1 MTTITDVGPRH
12 SDAHPAHSFAT
23 GPVLGVAAAAAVV
36 LVCSATRY
44 GYFGDEL
51 YFLAAG
57 RRLSAGYA
65 DQGPVLP
72 LLAAM
77 MDTAAPGSL
86 VALRLPAIIVT
97 LVAVLVSAQIAREL
111 GGGRGAQVL
120 TAVAYATSP
129 FLLMQAKNLSTN
141 AIDTAL
147 WVLIT
152 WLVVR
157 WVRTRRDGLLLAAA
171 AATAIDMQVKW
182 LIPFFWVA
190 LAVAALVFGPRDLVR
205 RPLLWSGGVGVLLV
219 SIPSVLWQAAHGW
232 PQVALGAAVRREQQF
247 TGGPLAFVPLA
258 VLLAGVLGA
267 VLLCYGVW
275 ALLRH
280 ESLRPYRFLGVTAL
294 LLLVIFL
301 VSGGRVYYLAGMYG
315 LAFGAG
321 SVALTT
327 AVERTESTRR
337 RRMLVGSGAVLVTV
351 SLVQILAS
359 TPWPAAEDV
368 EQPADDTAA
377 AMNIGLY
384 GEFGWPEL
392 AAAVVAAHASL
403 TPADQAGSVV
413 LAGSYWQA
421 GALDQLAG
429 GELPDV
435 YSPARGFGYFGA
447 PPDSATTMVCVGGD
461 EDRLRAQFAVL
472 EPIGRVDTRLGF
484 LDNTRD
490 VTLWKCAQPSRPW
503 AQVWPEWRHM

>member
-1 MTTITDVGPRH
+1 MTDTGPRR
-12 SDAHPAHSFAT
+12 SAAHPEPPFAT
-23 GPVLGVAAAAAVV
+23 GPVLGVAAVAAVV
-36 LVCSATRY
+36 LIVSATRY

-72 LLAAM
+72 VLAAV
-77 MDTAAPGSL
+77 MDGIAPGSL
-86 VALRLPAIIVT
+86 VVLRLPAIVVT
-97 LVAVLVSAQIAREL
+97 VVAMVISALIAREL

-120 TAVAYATSP
+120 TAVGYATSP
-129 FLLMQAKNLSTN
+129 FLLMQAKTLSTN

-171 AATAIDMQVKW
+171 LVTAVDIQVKW
-182 LIPFFWVA
+182 LIPFFWI
-190 LAVAALVFGPRDLVR
+190 AVAVTSLALGPRELVR
-205 RPLLWSGGVGVLLV
+205 RPLLWAGGAVVLLV
-219 SIPSVLWQAAHGW
+219 SLPSLLWQAGHGW
-232 PQVALGAAVRREQQF
+232 PQLALTAAVREEQQY
-247 TGGPLAFVPLA
+247 TGGPVAFVPLA

-267 VLLCYGVW
+267 VLLCYGLW

-280 ESLRPYRFLGVTAL
+280 ESLRPYRFLGATTVVLT
-294 LLLVIFL
+294 VVFL
-301 VSGGRVYYLAGMYG
+301 VTGGRVYYLTGMYG
-315 LAFGAG
+315 VLFAAGA
-321 SVALTT
+321 VALAG
-327 AVERTESTRR
+327 AVERAKTTGRR
-337 RRMLVGSGAVLVTV
+337 RVLVGSGAVLTAL
-351 SLVQILAS
+351 SLVMILGS
-359 TPWPAAEDV
+359 TPWQPAEDI
-368 EQPADDTAA
+368 EPPADDVAA

-392 AAAVVAAHASL
+392 AAGVVAAHRTL
-403 TPADQAGSVV
+403 TPAEQSRSAV

-421 GALDQLAG
+421 GALDQLARD
-429 GELPDV
+429 ELPGV

-447 PPDSATTMVCVGGD
+447 PPDSATMVCVGGD
-461 EDRLRAQFAVL
+461 EDRLRAQFAVF

-490 VTLWKCAQPSRPW
+490 VTLWKCAQPRRPW
-503 AQVWPEWRHM
+503 SQVWPEWMHM

>member
-190 LAVAALVFGPRDLVR
+190 LAVAALVFGPAT
-205 RPLLWSGGVGVLLV
+205 WSGG
-219 SIPSVLWQAAHGW
+219 
-232 PQVALGAAVRREQQF
+232 R
-247 TGGPLAFVPLA
+247 
-258 VLLAGVLGA
+258 
-267 VLLCYGVW
+267 CC
-275 ALLRH
+275 
-280 ESLRPYRFLGVTAL
+280 
-294 LLLVIFL
+294 
-301 VSGGRVYYLAGMYG
+301 GR
-315 LAFGAG
+315 AG
-321 SVALTT
+321 SVFCWYRSLRCSGRQ
-327 AVERTESTRR
+327 RTGGRKWP
-337 RRMLVGSGAVLVTV
+337 SGR
-351 SLVQILAS
+351 
-359 TPWPAAEDV
+359 PC
-368 EQPADDTAA
+368 
-377 AMNIGLY
+377 
-384 GEFGWPEL
+384 
-392 AAAVVAAHASL
+392 
-403 TPADQAGSVV
+403 AGNS
-413 LAGSYWQA
+413 S
-421 GALDQLAG
+421 
-429 GELPDV
+429 
-435 YSPARGFGYFGA
+435 SPAVRWPSCPWLCSSRA
-447 PPDSATTMVCVGGD
+447 CSARYCSVTASGRCYGTSPCVRTASSG
-461 EDRLRAQFAVL
+461 
-472 EPIGRVDTRLGF
+472 
-484 LDNTRD
+484 
-490 VTLWKCAQPSRPW
+490 
-503 AQVWPEWRHM
+503 